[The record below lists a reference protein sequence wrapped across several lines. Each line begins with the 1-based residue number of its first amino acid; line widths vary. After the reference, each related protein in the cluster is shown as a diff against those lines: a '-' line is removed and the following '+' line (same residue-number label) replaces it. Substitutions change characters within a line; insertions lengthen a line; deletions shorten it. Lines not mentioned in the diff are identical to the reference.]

1 MRQLWQL
8 RSLCEA
14 GKTADQ
20 IERDMNLLN
29 PKGDSNFHTHT
40 LYCDGKDTPEELVER
55 AIELGMTA
63 LGFSGH
69 EYAPQDADFC
79 MSKEDTAAYI
89 DEVLRLREKY
99 EGNIRIYLGI
109 ERDYFGEKDDYP
121 YDYVI
126 GSLHYVE
133 KDGVLMSVDYTP
145 EVMETNVEKYFGG
158 NYRAYVERYYQ
169 ILGAVVE
176 KTGADIV
183 GHFDLITKFNE
194 NNRYFDEEASW
205 YKEAALAALHKAAIH
220 KPVFEI
226 NTGAMARGYRTK
238 PYPADFILAEINK
251 LGCPVILSSDCHNK
265 MYLNHEFCKIIENFA

>member
-1 MRQLWQL
+1 
-8 RSLCEA
+8 
-14 GKTADQ
+14 
-20 IERDMNLLN
+20 MNLLN
-29 PKGDSNFHTHT
+29 PKGDSNLHTHT
-40 LYCDGKDTPEELVER
+40 CYCDGKDTPEEMVQQ

-69 EYAPQDADFC
+69 EYAPQDTDFC
-79 MSKEDTAAYI
+79 MSKEDTKAYI
-89 DEVLRLREKY
+89 AEVLRLKEAYKDQ
-99 EGNIRIYLGI
+99 IDIYLGI
-109 ERDYFGEKDDYP
+109 ERDYFGEIDDYP

-133 KDGVLMSVDYTP
+133 KDGVLMTVDYTP
-145 EVMETNVEKYFGG
+145 EAMEENVEKYFGG

-169 ILGAVVE
+169 ILGDVVE